1 MRRATPVTQG
11 VAMIR
16 VMIVDDHSMVRSGLS
31 FFLREFEDF
40 EIAGEATNG
49 LEAAQLCGAYKPD
62 VILMD
67 LKMPDMD
74 GAAATRLIRE
84 RYPNIRVLILTSFP
98 DDVLVQAAVQAGAIG
113 YLLKNAT
120 AEELAQAVRAAVHGH
135 ATFAPEAVEAL
146 VRTAHQPPHIGSDLT
161 EREREILALMVRGLT
176 NPQIGARIFVSRAT
190 VRFHVSNILSKL
202 NVNNRTSA
210 VAVAVQANLV
220 PALASDEV
228 EAVRV

>member
-1 MRRATPVTQG
+1 
-11 VAMIR
+11 MIR
-16 VMIVDDHSMVRSGLS
+16 VMIVDDHSMVRSGLA

-40 EIAGEATNG
+40 QIAGEATNG
-49 LEAAQLCGAYKPD
+49 LEAAQLSGAYKPD

-74 GAAATRLIRE
+74 GAAATRAIRE
-84 RYPNIRVLILTSFP
+84 RYPHIKVLILTSFP
-98 DDVLVQAAVQAGAIG
+98 DDALVQAAVQAGAIG

-120 AEELAQAVRAAVHGH
+120 ADELAQAIRAAVHGH

-146 VRTAHQPPHIGSDLT
+146 VRGAHQPPQIGADLT
-161 EREREILALMVRGLT
+161 EREREILTLMVRGLT

-202 NVNNRTSA
+202 SVTNRTSA

-220 PALASDEV
+220 PVAMAEHG
-228 EAVRV
+228 EAEHV